1 MINIDHKH
9 VRTIAILWMLA
20 GSAVV
25 LLMLLLMNHFSDRPE
40 KEKREYSSQFEV
52 KQPKKLEP
60 KKETVKKVKKQ
71 TKIIPQLMHEM
82 DANIAGLDLGL
93 PAFTIGAMD
102 DGGLLGDTNN
112 VVMTS
117 DMVDTAAHALT
128 RTPVDYPRR
137 AKSKDIE
144 GYVIISLLIN
154 KSGQVATAKVIESE
168 PSGIFEEKALQTI
181 KTWIFE
187 PAKYKG
193 RAVDSWANQTIRFEL
208 S

>member
-25 LLMLLLMNHFSDRPE
+25 LLMLLLMNHFSDQPE
-40 KEKREYSSQFEV
+40 KEKKEYSSQFEV

-71 TKIIPQLMHEM
+71 AKIIPQLMHEM
-82 DANIAGLDLGL
+82 DANISGLDLGL
-93 PAFTIGAMD
+93 PAFTIGGMD

-154 KSGQVATAKVIESE
+154 KSGQVATAKIIESE
-168 PSGIFEEKALQTI
+168 PSGVFEEKAMQTI
-181 KTWIFE
+181 KTWLFE

>member
-1 MINIDHKH
+1 MININHKH

-25 LLMLLLMNHFSDRPE
+25 LLMLLLMNHFSDQPE

-82 DANIAGLDLGL
+82 DSNIAGLDLSL
-93 PAFTIGAMD
+93 PAFAIGGMD
-102 DGGLLGDTNN
+102 DSSLLGDTNN

-137 AKSKDIE
+137 AKAKDIE
-144 GYVIISLLIN
+144 GYVIISLMIN
-154 KSGQVATAKVIESE
+154 KSGQVATAKVIEAE
-168 PSGIFEEKALQTI
+168 PAGVFEEKALQTI

>member
-1 MINIDHKH
+1 MININHKH

-25 LLMLLLMNHFSDRPE
+25 LLMLLLMNHFSDQPE
-40 KEKREYSSQFEV
+40 KGKKEYSAQFEV
-52 KQPKKLEP
+52 KKPKKLEP
-60 KKETVKKVKKQ
+60 KKEPVKKVKKQ
-71 TKIIPQLMHEM
+71 AKIIPQLMLEM

-93 PAFTIGAMD
+93 PAFTIGGMD

-128 RTPVDYPRR
+128 RTPVEYPRR

-168 PSGIFEEKALQTI
+168 PSGVFEEKALQTI

>member
-1 MINIDHKH
+1 MINLDHKH

-20 GSAVV
+20 GSAIV
-25 LLMLLLMNHFSDRPE
+25 LLMLLLMNHFSDQPK
-40 KEKREYSSQFEV
+40 KEKKVYSSQFEV

-71 TKIIPQLMHEM
+71 AKIIPQLMHEM

-93 PAFTIGAMD
+93 PAFAIGGMD

-128 RTPVDYPRR
+128 RTPAEYPRR

-168 PSGIFEEKALQTI
+168 PTGIFEEKALQTI

>member
-25 LLMLLLMNHFSDRPE
+25 LLMLLLMNHFSDQPE

-71 TKIIPQLMHEM
+71 AKIIPQLMHEM

-93 PAFTIGAMD
+93 PAFTIGGMD

-168 PSGIFEEKALQTI
+168 PSGVFEEKALQTI

>member
-9 VRTIAILWMLA
+9 VRTIAILWMLS

-25 LLMLLLMNHFSDRPE
+25 LLMLLLMNHFSDQPE
-40 KEKREYSSQFEV
+40 KEKKEYSSQFEV

-71 TKIIPQLMHEM
+71 AKIIPQLMHEM
-82 DANIAGLDLGL
+82 DANISGLDLGL
-93 PAFTIGAMD
+93 PAFTIGGMD

-154 KSGQVATAKVIESE
+154 KSGQVATAKIIESE
-168 PSGIFEEKALQTI
+168 PSGVFEEKAMQTI
-181 KTWIFE
+181 KTWLFE